1 MHVRTCGTSDQG
13 GPRAILMIVLRCPS
27 NPVRAILI
35 RKDIVKGSP
44 AREKFARIWSREF
57 S

>member
-1 MHVRTCGTSDQG
+1 MVRTCGTSDQG
-13 GPRAILMIVLRCPS
+13 GPRAILMIVVRRPS

-44 AREKFARIWSREF
+44 VRKEICKNSVA
-57 S
+57 